1 MRISDWSSD
10 VCSSDLMRLARHR
23 RQAAIA
29 ILRRGCRFERTRHG
43 GADRDQPATARAQ
56 CIDLRAD
63 PGIER
68 ITLAVHT
75 MLAQI
80 IDAQRLERAGPDRQD
95 RKSVVSGKG
104 VSGGVDIV
112 GRRLLKQKKEDK

>member
-1 MRISDWSSD
+1 MIRRPPRSTRTDTLFPYTPLFRSEAIARRDEQ
-10 VCSSDLMRLARHR
+10 MRLARHR

-75 MLAQI
+75 LLAQKI
-80 IDAQRLERAGPDRQD
+80 GRAP
-95 RKSVVSGKG
+95 V
-104 VSGGVDIV
+104 
-112 GRRLLKQKKEDK
+112 